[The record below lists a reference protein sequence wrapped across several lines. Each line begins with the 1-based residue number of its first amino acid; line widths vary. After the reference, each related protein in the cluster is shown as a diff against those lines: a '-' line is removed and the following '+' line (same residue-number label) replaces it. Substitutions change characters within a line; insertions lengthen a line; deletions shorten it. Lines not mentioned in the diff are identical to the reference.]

1 MWDYIKQWNSF
12 LNTSLETLSCTEF
25 AIYARLFQINNEQ
38 GRNEWFRAKYS
49 VLAYFTGLSLKS
61 VSTAI
66 NSLQQKGFIEVC
78 KGKKGAPSEFKLVIL
93 YENKVENEAKNFRQ
107 IGNEK
112 ETNRKRKGNEFFD
125 EQNTDE
131 PNNEAACEEKNTSKN
146 DDFPTKDFYI
156 KDKVKDKV
164 KVKDI
169 NTPLPPK
176 RGDVDIF
183 AKAAAGNIELL
194 QAFDDFAEFRKSI
207 KKPLTDKA
215 KTLLVK
221 RLEELAKTSAE
232 KVQILEQSILH
243 GWQSVYPLKSEER
256 KEPRN
261 NSPIEIGKRAMAM
274 LDELNAKEEMLN
286 SG

>member
-1 MWDYIKQWNSF
+1 M
-12 LNTSLETLSCTEF
+12 
-25 AIYARLFQINNEQ
+25 
-38 GRNEWFRAKYS
+38 
-49 VLAYFTGLSLKS
+49 
-61 VSTAI
+61 
-66 NSLQQKGFIEVC
+66 
-78 KGKKGAPSEFKLVIL
+78 
-93 YENKVENEAKNFRQ
+93 
-107 IGNEK
+107 
-112 ETNRKRKGNEFFD
+112 
-125 EQNTDE
+125 
-131 PNNEAACEEKNTSKN
+131 
-146 DDFPTKDFYI
+146 
-156 KDKVKDKV
+156 
-164 KVKDI
+164 
-169 NTPLPPK
+169 
-176 RGDVDIF
+176 DIF